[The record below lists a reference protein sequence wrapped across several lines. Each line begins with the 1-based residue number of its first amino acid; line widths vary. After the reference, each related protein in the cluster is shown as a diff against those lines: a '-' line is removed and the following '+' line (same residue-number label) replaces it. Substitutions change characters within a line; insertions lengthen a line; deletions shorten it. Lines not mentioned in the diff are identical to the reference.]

1 MCELD
6 TDLTEKLKK
15 FRFAGKSN
23 AAIICKNHISNFING
38 MMSKLDVSIN
48 DAHFC
53 IYSKVKID
61 MAKQLVI
68 IDEEFEVSANYL
80 FWIDYNSVFARLV
93 FDSRSI

>member
-23 AAIICKNHISNFING
+23 AAIIRKNHISNFTNG
-38 MMSKLDVSIN
+38 IIMSKLDVSIN
-48 DAHFC
+48 DSHFC

-68 IDEEFEVSANYL
+68 VDEEFEVKCE
-80 FWIDYNSVFARLV
+80 
-93 FDSRSI
+93 